1 MAETVKI
8 TFTDTIGVPEKYSP
22 KPASKYVPDWHK
34 ELESYIGKEKKPNG
48 SGGTSATIKRCMP
61 VFDAIAAGYIITSYV
76 DIYVSQTDV
85 FYADKSYYDKTGK
98 TRSLSKVQIKK
109 RNLKETMPHYEW
121 PSYSPIDFHSSD
133 QLPNYPNN
141 PGHISYPKWIN
152 PWGITTPPGYSTLF
166 IAPMHRSSVFTIL
179 EGVVDTD
186 EYNAAVNFPFVLND
200 ISYEGLIPAGTPIAQ
215 VIPFK
220 RDSWEMQIG
229 SVEESKSQFK
239 ITQALR
245 TKFFDSYKS
254 QFRQSK
260 EYK

>member
-61 VFDAIAAGYIITSYV
+61 VFDAIAVGYIITSYV

-109 RNLKETMPHYEW
+109 RNLKT
-121 PSYSPIDFHSSD
+121 
-133 QLPNYPNN
+133 
-141 PGHISYPKWIN
+141 
-152 PWGITTPPGYSTLF
+152 
-166 IAPMHRSSVFTIL
+166 
-179 EGVVDTD
+179 
-186 EYNAAVNFPFVLND
+186 
-200 ISYEGLIPAGTPIAQ
+200 
-215 VIPFK
+215 
-220 RDSWEMQIG
+220 
-229 SVEESKSQFK
+229 KS
-239 ITQALR
+239 
-245 TKFFDSYKS
+245 
-254 QFRQSK
+254 
-260 EYK
+260 